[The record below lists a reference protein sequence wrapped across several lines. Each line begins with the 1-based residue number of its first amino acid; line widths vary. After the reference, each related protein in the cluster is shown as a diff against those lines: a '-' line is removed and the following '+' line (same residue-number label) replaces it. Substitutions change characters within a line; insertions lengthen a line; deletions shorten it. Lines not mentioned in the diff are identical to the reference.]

1 MDTKKP
7 QLVRVSADLVLS
19 ELIRD
24 QMDHH
29 KPMNETARLE
39 STATQTLL
47 RSSMLILQS
56 LGFVIAREE
65 QDVV

>member
-1 MDTKKP
+1 MP
-7 QLVRVSADLVLS
+7 RLVKVSADVVLS

-29 KPMNETARLE
+29 KPLNETARLE
-39 STATQTLL
+39 STATQTQL

-65 QDVV
+65 QEDGE